1 MLRITQ
7 NNWEM
12 EEVMSKAFP
21 NILLK
26 KCKGYQKTM
35 IIVRQLFIKENNF

>member
-1 MLRITQ
+1 
-7 NNWEM
+7 M
-12 EEVMSKAFP
+12 EGVMSKESL

-26 KCKGYQKTM
+26 KYKGYQKTM